1 MFMPNF
7 DDGFDLFA
15 PPTPEGSPEHP
26 PKLCVE
32 SERPQLWVMPLALM
46 VSTGISVAIIWL
58 VILGIFR
65 LLK

>member
-1 MFMPNF
+1 MNMPNF

-26 PKLCVE
+26 PKLCDADE
-32 SERPQLWVMPLALM
+32 CNMLWVVPIAIV
-46 VSTGISVAIIWL
+46 VSGGVSCL
-58 VILGIFR
+58 VLWGLYT

>member
-1 MFMPNF
+1 MNMPNF

-26 PKLCVE
+26 VKLFDAE
-32 SERPQLWVMPLALM
+32 ERSKLWLAP
-46 VSTGISVAIIWL
+46 I
-58 VILGIFR
+58 ILGASGVAFCLGFWGLYT